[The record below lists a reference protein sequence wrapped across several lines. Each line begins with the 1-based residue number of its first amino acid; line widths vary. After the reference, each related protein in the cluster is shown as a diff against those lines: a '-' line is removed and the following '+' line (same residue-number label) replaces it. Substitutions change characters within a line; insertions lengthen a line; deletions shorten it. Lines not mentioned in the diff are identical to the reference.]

1 MCGPADTLAVTLAN
15 RMALHINLVAVV
27 VAAVS
32 MFLVGAL
39 WYSPLLFARP
49 WMAAN
54 GFTEQSLR
62 DTGGVGRI
70 FAGSFVLALVSA
82 GNLAAYL
89 GGPDTTAAWGA
100 TAGALAAVWII
111 AGLGIIY
118 LFERKT
124 LKVFL
129 INAGYFAVSFPLMG
143 LVLGAWR

>member
-1 MCGPADTLAVTLAN
+1 
-15 RMALHINLVAVV
+15 MALHINPIAVL

-62 DTGGVGRI
+62 DKGGVGRV

-82 GNLAAYL
+82 ANLAAYL

-100 TAGALAAVWII
+100 TAGALAGVWII

-118 LFERKT
+118 LFEHKT
-124 LKVFL
+124 VKIFL
-129 INAGYFAVSFPLMG
+129 VNAGYFAVSFPLMG